1 MKTCREVQ
9 SLKSMLKVDR
19 RGIMERKFQRDG
31 LTCTK
36 AQGPKIP
43 SHVVLLEHEMEVGV
57 EADFTGGREGTNA
70 KRARL

>member
-1 MKTCREVQ
+1 
-9 SLKSMLKVDR
+9 
-19 RGIMERKFQRDG
+19 MERKFQRDG